1 MTTIITKNDLYSRQY
16 DYETLKLLINTFSV
30 SLMDILKTQ
39 KLCANFCIK
48 YILNDRYHSFDE
60 DKLITLNVVK
70 LYQPHI
76 TDGELVG
83 ALLKATN
90 KLSRG
95 ERIDSIDDFESYANK
110 QL

>member
-1 MTTIITKNDLYSRQY
+1 MTTITKTDLYSKQF
-16 DYETLKLLINTFSV
+16 DYETLKSLIATFSV

-39 KLCANFCIK
+39 KLCASFCVK
-48 YILNDRYHSFDE
+48 YILNDRYITFDE

-70 LYQPHI
+70 MYQPHI

-95 ERIDSIDDFESYANK
+95 ERIDSIDDFETYANN